1 MPDGVLP
8 FTPRA
13 LREEWAALY
22 CGMSPT
28 LFRERVAPEVPPVR
42 ISPGRVAWL
51 REDLDAW
58 LDRRAG
64 RAPASRGLGEVAD
77 AIRMEGGPQAARGRR
92 R

>member
-1 MPDGVLP
+1 MPTDGALP

-28 LFRERVAPEVPPVR
+28 LFRERVVPEVPPVR
-42 ISPGRVAWL
+42 LSPGRIAWL
-51 REDLDAW
+51 REDLDDW

-64 RAPASRGLGEVAD
+64 RAPASGD
-77 AIRMEGGPQAARGRR
+77 NPWDSP
-92 R
+92 